1 MVVDSRDYPLSQVR
15 QAAIDLLTIELERM
29 LLILSPF

>member
-1 MVVDSRDYPLSQVR
+1 MVVDTHDYPLAEIR
-15 QAAIDLLTIELERM
+15 QRAIDLLTIELERM